1 MFLFYNILIMRKI
14 PPPIRSQYCTNLID
28 LNMFNNDFCP
38 KISVIV
44 PCYNVEKYVE
54 ECLES
59 IIHQTYDNLEIILVN
74 DGSNDNT
81 GSILDRYAT
90 KDDRIVVIHKPN
102 GGLSSARNAGLD
114 IMTGDL
120 VSFIDSDDFVDIR
133 LYQCVVSAWSKNIN
147 VDFVQFGYKPFEDG
161 DVISASTDVPTFDI
175 ISREKAI
182 GCHIILFKYN
192 CVWGKIFKKDMFSN
206 IRFMEGRIVEDL
218 PVSLEAYY
226 NSHKII
232 NINTYLYYYRVRQGS
247 IMTSD
252 HFRVYNSVVENTRC
266 LAEGKYK
273 NDKKFIKYAY
283 NCVLSIFINDFIRYN
298 RSLINDTDIEVI
310 SQKIRSIDAI
320 KSIRFP
326 FNYTFMLYP
335 SFEFES
341 LSLYI
346 KAKLFLISP
355 RLALFYDNFYLE
367 FKLFV
372 KKLLGKGIRH

>member
-1 MFLFYNILIMRKI
+1 MSKISYSNSTNI
-14 PPPIRSQYCTNLID
+14 TNSIE
-28 LNMFNNDFCP
+28 LNMIEDDFRP

-59 IIHQTYDNLEIILVN
+59 IINQTYSNLEIILVD
-74 DGSNDNT
+74 DGSKDST

-133 LYQCVVSAWSKNIN
+133 LYQCVVSAWSKNRD
-147 VDFVQFGYKPFEDG
+147 VDFVQFGYESFSDD
-161 DVISASTDVPTFDI
+161 DVISASKDTPTFDI

-182 GCHIILFKYN
+182 GCHVILFKYN
-192 CVWGKIFKKDMFSN
+192 CVWGKIFKKDVFSS

-218 PVSLEAYY
+218 PVSLEVYY

-247 IMTSD
+247 IMAGD
-252 HFRVYNSVVENTRC
+252 PFRVYNSVVENTRC
-266 LAEGKYK
+266 LTEGKYK
-273 NDKKFIKYAY
+273 NDKNFIKYAY

-298 RSLINDTDIEVI
+298 RNLINDTDIEVVA
-310 SQKIRSIDAI
+310 QKRRSINAI
-320 KSIRFP
+320 KSIRLP
-326 FNYTFMLYP
+326 FNYTFALYP

-341 LSLYI
+341 LSFYI
-346 KAKLFLISP
+346 KAKLFSISP
-355 RLALFYDNFYLE
+355 RLALFYDNPYLE